1 MMSSQPSLKGTYNSK
16 VHSTEDMNK
25 SAKDRLEEG
34 PIKKRPLLHLNNRT
48 VDGTSKSIKVKQE
61 NMYESSPAEFS
72 DLEKQRK
79 QNTAPVGKAL
89 DITPGLKHTLA
100 QFHLS
105 SQSSLGGPAA
115 FSARN
120 NQECMSPSIYL
131 SHSSPTVQSG
141 PLLIPPDSS
150 TELTYSLLEG
160 EYISCFMV
168 GGEKRLCLPQVLNS
182 VLRDFSLQQINTVC
196 DELYIYCSRCNADQL
211 HILKVLGILP
221 INAPSCGLITL
232 TDAQRLCNALLRPG
246 FTLQNAS
253 KIAGEGV
260 LAHHKDT
267 ESTFEVEHECLGR
280 CQGFFF
286 IQIYTQP
293 EAACIQCAECQMMFS
308 PQKFVMHSHKSPD
321 KRTCHWGFESVKWRC
336 YLQLAK
342 KYYGTPKE
350 RWLKQL
356 LDEIKEKFS
365 IQQKEQFE
373 KEDSF
378 ENFQL
383 KRSRYEAFLPQEK
396 LPESEP
402 MKKKLCLEQCFLDVK
417 QDPASV
423 SLGNSSCY
431 LYMCDKIVA
440 PNVSLTS
447 LLPSS
452 QESTKLHGDNI
463 EETKGHPLENL
474 VKHHSSD
481 TQNETSFFSECLE
494 NQADNGES
502 VTESAGW
509 PEHHTTSCSADQVKS
524 EHGSKHGPIAV
535 AMETDRS
542 ENAYLP
548 FIKDITVED
557 DKDKIVVEILQM
569 YTKQQERLSATLQR
583 KMELQMDL
591 DILRNARTT
600 VLTELSVENSELQ
613 KELDSIQKEHARQ
626 MEEVREEQRE
636 LERRLEQLRRQ
647 SCSCFSFR
655 DRGREKEYAAQIADL
670 KKRLDHTEA
679 EREELQEELQRERKA
694 REMLERMITELKQQV
709 CCSATDKQSDAK
721 VTSMK
726 LTDSAG
732 ESK

>member
-1 MMSSQPSLKGTYNSK
+1 
-16 VHSTEDMNK
+16 MNK
-25 SAKDRLEEG
+25 PAKDRLEEG

-48 VDGTSKSIKVKQE
+48 VDGTSKSIKVKKE

-79 QNTAPVGKAL
+79 QNTAPMGKAL

-373 KEDSF
+373 KVREF
-378 ENFQL
+378 GRVVLRHLQN
-383 KRSRYEAFLPQEK
+383 KNRMR
-396 LPESEP
+396 
-402 MKKKLCLEQCFLDVK
+402 C
-417 QDPASV
+417 
-423 SLGNSSCY
+423 CY

-463 EETKGHPLENL
+463 EETKGRPLENL

-481 TQNETSFFSECLE
+481 TQKETSFFSECLE

-502 VTESAGW
+502 VTELAGR
-509 PEHHTTSCSADQVKS
+509 PVLTVPLAFSPQEHHTTSCSADQVKS

-613 KELDSIQKEHARQ
+613 KELDSIQKEHACQ

-670 KKRLDHTEA
+670 KKRLAHTEA